1 MARPRI
7 FLNPEDGR
15 PKARTQAVQAASAPG
30 KIVQIHCHCFKSK
43 GISMGGALAEAK
55 TDLHAVADHAPAQL
69 QSAVNEALTCLG
81 AGETAKAC
89 AHLDEVQHLALTS
102 DAASH
107 VFGLF
112 YFNIGD
118 AASALGWFEQALR
131 LNPAHLEARKGRGVA
146 LQRLG
151 RAPEAIACFQA
162 IVRDNPAD
170 AEAAHMCG
178 VLLQNLGKIDAALD
192 AYDRA
197 LRIKP
202 DYCETLRNR
211 GALLEQAGRLDEAL
225 EDFDALIALR
235 PGEAVNYFN
244 RGCVLQKMQRYE
256 AALVDHEAAARCD
269 ANLPENEVNRGNVLQ
284 KLGRHVEAAI
294 CYDSAILLRPHYP
307 QAYYNRGIARQ
318 KIGRLAE
325 AISDFDAALAQKPNY
340 PEAFCN
346 RGNALS
352 DMGRLNEAVTSY
364 ERALA
369 LRPDFRQAQVN
380 RANVLFALGRTEMAR
395 SAAAEILTQDPAH
408 PQALC
413 ISGAAHQRLGDLETA
428 LVFLDR
434 AVAARPDYAE
444 AWLNRGN
451 VLQEQD
457 RLDDALASYDKAL
470 ALRPAYPEVLSSRGV
485 ALKELGRLDEAMQA
499 FDAALRLK
507 PNYPDARNNRAGA
520 LLSAG
525 DLVQGFA
532 AFESRWER
540 SNAPPKTLISP
551 LPHWRGEPLQGRRIL
566 VWDEQGFG
574 DLIQFCRY
582 LPLLTAQGAEVTL
595 FGRKSMFRLLST
607 MPTPPRFVD
616 NAPVQDGF
624 DYQSA
629 LMSLPLAFGTSLA
642 TVPTSV
648 PYFHAEPA
656 RVATWA
662 ERLGHHGFR
671 IGICRQGNLKI
682 NLKRNMP
689 LACFAELAA
698 IPGAR
703 LISLMKDSTPD
714 FATDFP
720 VETLGADFDAGPD
733 AFLDTAAVMANCD
746 LIVTSDTSIAHL
758 AGALGRPVFLALRHA
773 PDWRWLAAGTQSP
786 WYPTMRLFRQTERGN
801 WGPVFAQIA
810 KATRARIAAT
820 RG

>member
-1 MARPRI
+1 
-7 FLNPEDGR
+7 
-15 PKARTQAVQAASAPG
+15 
-30 KIVQIHCHCFKSK
+30 
-43 GISMGGALAEAK
+43 
-55 TDLHAVADHAPAQL
+55 
-69 QSAVNEALTCLG
+69 
-81 AGETAKAC
+81 
-89 AHLDEVQHLALTS
+89 
-102 DAASH
+102 
-107 VFGLF
+107 
-112 YFNIGD
+112 
-118 AASALGWFEQALR
+118 
-131 LNPAHLEARKGRGVA
+131 
-146 LQRLG
+146 
-151 RAPEAIACFQA
+151 
-162 IVRDNPAD
+162 
-170 AEAAHMCG
+170 
-178 VLLQNLGKIDAALD
+178 
-192 AYDRA
+192 
-197 LRIKP
+197 
-202 DYCETLRNR
+202 
-211 GALLEQAGRLDEAL
+211 
-225 EDFDALIALR
+225 
-235 PGEAVNYFN
+235 
-244 RGCVLQKMQRYE
+244 MQRYE
-256 AALVDHEAAARCD
+256 AALARSRGPPRVATPIC
-269 ANLPENEVNRGNVLQ
+269 PKNEVNRGNVLQ
-284 KLGRHVEAAI
+284 KARAAHGSCAVATTTQFI
-294 CYDSAILLRPHYP
+294 LRPHYP

-318 KIGRLAE
+318 KIPAIWPRR
-325 AISDFDAALAQKPNY
+325 ISDFDTALAQKPNY

-380 RANVLFALGRTEMAR
+380 RANVLFALGRAEIAR
-395 SAAAEILTQDPAH
+395 NAAAEISTQDPAH
-408 PQALC
+408 SQALC
-413 ISGAAHQRLGDLETA
+413 ISGAPHTSVSAI
-428 LVFLDR
+428 
-434 AVAARPDYAE
+434 
-444 AWLNRGN
+444 
-451 VLQEQD
+451 
-457 RLDDALASYDKAL
+457 
-470 ALRPAYPEVLSSRGV
+470 LRPRSSSSIALLWPARIMPRPGSIAATSCRSRTVSTTRSQAMTRRWHCVRLSGVSSSRGV

-551 LPHWRGEPLQGRRIL
+551 LPHWRGEPLEGRHIL

-607 MPTPPRFVD
+607 LPTPPRFVD
-616 NAPVQDGF
+616 NAPAQDGF

-642 TVPTSV
+642 TVPASA
-648 PYFHAEPA
+648 PYLHAEPA

-662 ERLGHHGFR
+662 ERIGRHGFR

-703 LISLMKDSTPD
+703 LISLMKDAAPD
-714 FATDFP
+714 FATGFP
-720 VETLGADFDAGPD
+720 VETLGAHFDAGPD

-773 PDWRWLAAGTQSP
+773 PDWRWLAAGAQSP

-801 WGPVFAQIA
+801 WGPVFAEIA
-810 KATRARIAAT
+810 EATRARIAA